1 MTRKIRFTFEKAERL
16 THKILI
22 GKLFSEGNGFSCYPF
37 RVVWKAADLHSNYP
51 AQVAITVSKRNFKHA
66 VKRNLLKRRI
76 REIYRLNK
84 HKLYEEL
91 ENKNVQ
97 IAFMLVYLPKKI
109 METADMEDS
118 LKKALQ
124 RIPKE
129 YEKHSKN
136 TKTGSS
142 IHHDS
147 AD

>member
-1 MTRKIRFTFEKAERL
+1 MTRKTRFTFEKAERL

-22 GKLFSEGNGFSCYPF
+22 GKLFSEGNGFTCYPF
-37 RVVWKAADLHSNYP
+37 RVVWKVATLHSNYP

-91 ENKNVQ
+91 EKKEIQ
-97 IAFMLVYLPKKI
+97 IAFMIVYLPKKI
-109 METADMEDS
+109 IETKDMEEQ
-118 LKKALQ
+118 LKKAMQ
-124 RIPKE
+124 RIPRE
-129 YEKHSKN
+129 YEKHSKH
-136 TKTGSS
+136 TETDSS
-142 IHHDS
+142 VHHDS

>member
-1 MTRKIRFTFEKAERL
+1 MTRNIRFTFEKAERL

-22 GKLFSEGNGFSCYPF
+22 GKLFSEGNGFTCYPF
-37 RVVWKAADLHSNYP
+37 RIVWKEAKLHSGYP

-84 HKLYEEL
+84 HSFYQEIEKIDT
-91 ENKNVQ
+91 Q
-97 IAFMLVYLPKKI
+97 IAFMIVYLSKDILETKQ
-109 METADMEDS
+109 MEGK
-118 LKKALQ
+118 LIKALQ

-129 YEKHSKN
+129 YEKHSKRSEKDD
-136 TKTGSS
+136 TV
-142 IHHDS
+142 HHDT

>member
-22 GKLFSEGNGFSCYPF
+22 SRLFSEGNGFTCYPF
-37 RVVWKAADLHSNYP
+37 RIVWKEFVLHSDYP
-51 AQVAITVSKRNFKHA
+51 AQVAITVSKRSFKHA

-84 HKLYEEL
+84 HNLYEEL
-91 ENKNVQ
+91 EQRNTQV
-97 IAFMLVYLPKKI
+97 AFMILYLPKNILESNK
-109 METADMEDS
+109 MEAK
-118 LKKALQ
+118 LQQALQ

-129 YEKHSKN
+129 YDKHSKRS
-136 TKTGSS
+136 KKDDS
-142 IHHDS
+142 IHHDT

>member
-1 MTRKIRFTFEKAERL
+1 MTRKTRFTFEKAERL

-22 GKLFSEGNGFSCYPF
+22 GKLFSEGNGFTCYPF
-37 RVVWKAADLHSNYP
+37 RVVWKVADLHSDYP

-84 HKLYEEL
+84 YKLYEEL

-109 METADMEDS
+109 MESKDMEEP
-118 LKKALQ
+118 LKRAIQ
-124 RIPKE
+124 RIPRE
-129 YEKHSKN
+129 YEKH
-136 TKTGSS
+136 TKHTETGNSV
-142 IHHDS
+142 HHDT

>member
-1 MTRKIRFTFEKAERL
+1 MTRKTRFTFEKAERL

-22 GKLFSEGNGFSCYPF
+22 GKLFSEGNGFTCYPF
-37 RVVWKAADLHSNYP
+37 RVVWKAADLHSEYP

-91 ENKNVQ
+91 ERKEVQ

-109 METADMEDS
+109 METKDMEEQ
-118 LKKALQ
+118 LKKAMQ
-124 RIPKE
+124 RIPRE
-129 YEKHSKN
+129 YEKHSKP
-136 TKTGSS
+136 TETGSS
-142 IHHDS
+142 VHHDS